1 MDLHVY
7 GLDPVTL
14 NVGLMKPRR
23 GFTLVAGEEK
33 LGVGKSLPTGSRP
46 IYLRALRTW
55 VPLEPTPCGGP
66 DLNA

>member
-14 NVGLMKPRR
+14 NAGLMKPRR

-33 LGVGKSLPTGSRP
+33 LGVGKFGFMLDNRIGFAKIFKKSSQEGYRW
-46 IYLRALRTW
+46 IA
-55 VPLEPTPCGGP
+55 E
-66 DLNA
+66 

>member
-14 NVGLMKPRR
+14 NAGLMKPRR

-33 LGVGKSLPTGSRP
+33 LGVGREIHLMPTRFFFPG
-46 IYLRALRTW
+46 
-55 VPLEPTPCGGP
+55 
-66 DLNA
+66 